1 MSNEAFIVDAVR
13 TPLGRLGGALA
24 GVRADDLLAGAVK
37 AVVERAPSLDPASID
52 EVYAGDANGA
62 GEDNRNVGRMA
73 VLLAGLPTTI
83 PAATVNRL
91 CGSGIEAI
99 FGASRTVAV
108 GDADIT
114 IACGVESMTRAPW
127 VMLKPSKA
135 YPTTHEQ
142 MWNSALG
149 WRMVNPKMPG
159 EWTISLGEGAEVL
172 ADKYSISRDEQDAFA
187 LGSHQRAAAA
197 WAAGHFAAETVQ
209 VAEAPLERDECI
221 RPDSSMESLAKL
233 KPVFRQ
239 GGSVTAGNASP
250 MNDGAAAM
258 LVMSQRGVE
267 LVGRN
272 PDGQDRQPGDQWRR
286 TASLRHRPGRSGP
299 RLRLR
304 RAGIGWGDIA
314 AVELNEAFAAQS
326 LACLR
331 EWPELDQT
339 IVNPQGGAIA
349 IGHPLGCSGVRI
361 VTTLAHHLRRTG
373 GRYGLAAM
381 CIGVGQGI
389 AIVIE
394 NLPDPPRTSV
404 SGPLGCDGNTRP
416 VSGSGPRR
424 PRHRAIR
431 GSSARRDWR
440 PNPGRRHR
448 GSSSPGARASCPT
461 RWWEST
467 AARWISSGTWRGD
480 RLVRSARLIESLRSS
495 SWHPV
500 GEGDEQDQR
509 TGTASVGVLEMHDEA
524 VGDAVDGLDH
534 AVDLAGADAHAATIQ
549 RCVGAAGDDAT
560 AVLVERDPIAV
571 PPHAGVGV
579 EVGGAAAATRRRRPR
594 TRSASTASAW

>member
-1 MSNEAFIVDAVR
+1 MSSEAFIVDAVR
-13 TPLGRLGGALA
+13 TPLGRIGGALA
-24 GVRADDLLAGAVK
+24 GVRPDDLLAGVVR
-37 AVVERAPSLDPASID
+37 AVVERSPSLDPASID

-73 VLLAGLPTTI
+73 LLLAGLPTTI

-99 FGASRTVAV
+99 FGASRAVAV

-127 VMLKPSKA
+127 VVLKPAKG

-187 LGSHQRAAAA
+187 MASHQHATEA
-197 WAAGHFAAETVQ
+197 WSAGHFAAETVQ
-209 VAEAPLERDECI
+209 VAEAPMERDECI
-221 RPDSSMESLAKL
+221 RPDSSMETLGKL

-239 GGSVTAGNASP
+239 GGTVTAGNASP

-258 LVMSQRGVE
+258 LVMSPRGVE
-267 LVGRN
+267 ASHATPMARIVSRGTSGVDPHLYGIGPVEAA
-272 PDGQDRQPGDQWRR
+272 R
-286 TASLRHRPGRSGP
+286 TA
-299 RLRLR
+299 LR
-304 RAGIGWGDIA
+304 RADIGWGDLS

-331 EWPELDQT
+331 EWPELDPA
-339 IVNPQGGAIA
+339 IVNQQGGAIA

-389 AIVIE
+389 ALVIE
-394 NLPDPPRTSV
+394 NL
-404 SGPLGCDGNTRP
+404 
-416 VSGSGPRR
+416 
-424 PRHRAIR
+424 A
-431 GSSARRDWR
+431 
-440 PNPGRRHR
+440 
-448 GSSSPGARASCPT
+448 
-461 RWWEST
+461 
-467 AARWISSGTWRGD
+467 
-480 RLVRSARLIESLRSS
+480 
-495 SWHPV
+495 
-500 GEGDEQDQR
+500 
-509 TGTASVGVLEMHDEA
+509 
-524 VGDAVDGLDH
+524 
-534 AVDLAGADAHAATIQ
+534 
-549 RCVGAAGDDAT
+549 
-560 AVLVERDPIAV
+560 
-571 PPHAGVGV
+571 
-579 EVGGAAAATRRRRPR
+579 
-594 TRSASTASAW
+594 

>member
-1 MSNEAFIVDAVR
+1 MTNDAFIVDAVR
-13 TPLGRLGGALA
+13 TPLGRIGGALA
-24 GVRADDLLAGAVK
+24 GVRPDDLLAVAV
-37 AVVERAPSLDPASID
+37 RAIVARSPSLDPGSID

-73 VLLAGLPTTI
+73 LLLAGLPTTI

-127 VMLKPSKA
+127 VVLKPAKA
-135 YPTTHEQ
+135 FPTTHEQ

-149 WRMVNPKMPG
+149 WRMVNPTMPA

-187 LGSHQRAAAA
+187 MGSHQRAATA
-197 WAAGHFAAETVQ
+197 WAAGHFTAETVQ
-209 VAEAPLERDECI
+209 VDDAPLERDECI
-221 RPDSSMESLAKL
+221 RPDSSMETLGKL

-239 GGSVTAGNASP
+239 GGSVTAGNSSP

-258 LVMSQRGVE
+258 LVMSARGVE
-267 LVGRN
+267 MSKATPMARIVSRGTSGVDPHLYGIGPVEAA
-272 PDGQDRQPGDQWRR
+272 R
-286 TASLRHRPGRSGP
+286 TA
-299 RLRLR
+299 LR
-304 RAGIGWGDIA
+304 RAGIGWGDLS

-331 EWPELDQT
+331 EWPELDPA

-361 VTTLAHHLRRTG
+361 VTTLAHRLRRTG

-389 AIVIE
+389 AIVLE
-394 NLPDPPRTSV
+394 NLT
-404 SGPLGCDGNTRP
+404 
-416 VSGSGPRR
+416 
-424 PRHRAIR
+424 
-431 GSSARRDWR
+431 
-440 PNPGRRHR
+440 
-448 GSSSPGARASCPT
+448 
-461 RWWEST
+461 
-467 AARWISSGTWRGD
+467 
-480 RLVRSARLIESLRSS
+480 
-495 SWHPV
+495 
-500 GEGDEQDQR
+500 
-509 TGTASVGVLEMHDEA
+509 
-524 VGDAVDGLDH
+524 
-534 AVDLAGADAHAATIQ
+534 
-549 RCVGAAGDDAT
+549 
-560 AVLVERDPIAV
+560 
-571 PPHAGVGV
+571 
-579 EVGGAAAATRRRRPR
+579 
-594 TRSASTASAW
+594 

>member
-1 MSNEAFIVDAVR
+1 MTTDAFIVDAVR

-24 GVRADDLLAGAVK
+24 GVRPDDLLAGV
-37 AVVERAPSLDPASID
+37 VRTIVERSPSLDPASID

-73 VLLAGLPTTI
+73 LLLAGLPTTI

-108 GDADIT
+108 GDAGIT

-127 VMLKPSKA
+127 VVLKPAKG

-187 LGSHQRAAAA
+187 MGSHHRATAA
-197 WAAGHFAAETVQ
+197 WAAGYFDAETVQ
-209 VAEAPLERDECI
+209 VPDAPLERDECI
-221 RPDSSMESLAKL
+221 RPDSSMETLGKL

-258 LVMSQRGVE
+258 LVMSSSGLELSKSTPMARIVSRATSGVDPH
-267 LVGRN
+267 LYGI
-272 PDGQDRQPGDQWRR
+272 
-286 TASLRHRPGRSGP
+286 GP
-299 RLRLR
+299 VEAARDALG
-304 RAGIGWGDIA
+304 RAGIGWGDLS

-331 EWPELDQT
+331 EWPDLDPS
-339 IVNPQGGAIA
+339 IVNQQGGAIA

-394 NLPDPPRTSV
+394 NLT
-404 SGPLGCDGNTRP
+404 
-416 VSGSGPRR
+416 
-424 PRHRAIR
+424 
-431 GSSARRDWR
+431 
-440 PNPGRRHR
+440 
-448 GSSSPGARASCPT
+448 
-461 RWWEST
+461 
-467 AARWISSGTWRGD
+467 
-480 RLVRSARLIESLRSS
+480 
-495 SWHPV
+495 
-500 GEGDEQDQR
+500 
-509 TGTASVGVLEMHDEA
+509 
-524 VGDAVDGLDH
+524 
-534 AVDLAGADAHAATIQ
+534 
-549 RCVGAAGDDAT
+549 
-560 AVLVERDPIAV
+560 
-571 PPHAGVGV
+571 
-579 EVGGAAAATRRRRPR
+579 
-594 TRSASTASAW
+594 

>member
-1 MSNEAFIVDAVR
+1 MSSEAFIVDAVR
-13 TPLGRLGGALA
+13 TPLGRIGGALA
-24 GVRADDLLAGAVK
+24 GVRPDDLLAGAI
-37 AVVERAPSLDPASID
+37 RAIVDRLPSLDPGSID

-127 VMLKPSKA
+127 VVLKPSKA

-149 WRMVNPKMPG
+149 WRMTNPKMPG

-187 LGSHQRAAAA
+187 MRSHQRAAAA
-197 WAAGHFAAETVQ
+197 WADGSFAAETIQ
-209 VAEAPLERDECI
+209 VADAPLERDECI
-221 RPDSSMESLAKL
+221 RPDSSMESLGKL

-258 LVMSQRGVE
+258 LVMSSRGVE
-267 LVGRN
+267 ISQATPMARIASRATSGVEPHLYGIGPVEAA
-272 PDGQDRQPGDQWRR
+272 R
-286 TASLRHRPGRSGP
+286 TA
-299 RLRLR
+299 LR
-304 RAGIGWGDIA
+304 RAGIGWDDLA

-331 EWPELDQT
+331 EWPELDPS
-339 IVNPQGGAIA
+339 IVNQQGGAIA

-373 GRYGLAAM
+373 GRYGLATM

-389 AIVIE
+389 AIVVE
-394 NLPDPPRTSV
+394 NL
-404 SGPLGCDGNTRP
+404 
-416 VSGSGPRR
+416 
-424 PRHRAIR
+424 H
-431 GSSARRDWR
+431 
-440 PNPGRRHR
+440 
-448 GSSSPGARASCPT
+448 
-461 RWWEST
+461 
-467 AARWISSGTWRGD
+467 
-480 RLVRSARLIESLRSS
+480 
-495 SWHPV
+495 
-500 GEGDEQDQR
+500 
-509 TGTASVGVLEMHDEA
+509 
-524 VGDAVDGLDH
+524 
-534 AVDLAGADAHAATIQ
+534 
-549 RCVGAAGDDAT
+549 
-560 AVLVERDPIAV
+560 
-571 PPHAGVGV
+571 
-579 EVGGAAAATRRRRPR
+579 
-594 TRSASTASAW
+594 

>member
-24 GVRADDLLAGAVK
+24 GVRPDDLLAGVVRAI
-37 AVVERAPSLDPASID
+37 VERAPALDPATID

-127 VMLKPSKA
+127 VMLKPSKGF
-135 YPTTHEQ
+135 PTTHEQ
-142 MWNSALG
+142 LWNSALG
-149 WRMVNPKMPG
+149 WRMVNAKMPA
-159 EWTISLGEGAEVL
+159 EWTVSLGEGAEVL

-187 LGSHQRAAAA
+187 VGSHQRAAAS

-209 VAEAPLERDECI
+209 VADAPMERDECI
-221 RPDSSMESLAKL
+221 RPDSSMDSLAKL

-258 LVMSQRGVE
+258 LVMSPRGVE
-267 LVGRN
+267 LAQATPMARIVSRATSGVD
-272 PDGQDRQPGDQWRR
+272 PHLYGIGPVEAAR
-286 TASLRHRPGRSGP
+286 TA
-299 RLRLR
+299 LR
-304 RAGIGWGDIA
+304 RAGLGWGDLA

-331 EWPELDQT
+331 EWPELDPA
-339 IVNPQGGAIA
+339 IVNQQGGALA

-389 AIVIE
+389 AIV
-394 NLPDPPRTSV
+394 L
-404 SGPLGCDGNTRP
+404 
-416 VSGSGPRR
+416 
-424 PRHRAIR
+424 
-431 GSSARRDWR
+431 
-440 PNPGRRHR
+440 
-448 GSSSPGARASCPT
+448 
-461 RWWEST
+461 
-467 AARWISSGTWRGD
+467 
-480 RLVRSARLIESLRSS
+480 ESL
-495 SWHPV
+495 
-500 GEGDEQDQR
+500 
-509 TGTASVGVLEMHDEA
+509 
-524 VGDAVDGLDH
+524 
-534 AVDLAGADAHAATIQ
+534 
-549 RCVGAAGDDAT
+549 
-560 AVLVERDPIAV
+560 
-571 PPHAGVGV
+571 
-579 EVGGAAAATRRRRPR
+579 
-594 TRSASTASAW
+594 

>member
-1 MSNEAFIVDAVR
+1 MSNEAFVVDAIR
-13 TPLGRLGGALA
+13 TPLGRIGGALA
-24 GVRADDLLAGAVK
+24 GVRPDDLLAGVVR

-73 VLLAGLPTTI
+73 LLLAGLPTTI

-108 GDADIT
+108 GDADVT

-127 VMLKPSKA
+127 VMLKPAKA

-172 ADKYSISRDEQDAFA
+172 ADKYSISREEQDAFA
-187 LGSHQRAAAA
+187 MASHQRAAAA
-197 WAAGHFAAETVQ
+197 WAAGHFSAETVQ
-209 VAEAPLERDECI
+209 VADAPLDADECI
-221 RPDSSMESLAKL
+221 RPQSTMETLGKL

-239 GGSVTAGNASP
+239 GGTVTAGNSSP

-258 LVMSQRGVE
+258 LVMSSRGLEASQSTPMARIVSRATSGVE
-267 LVGRN
+267 PHLYGIGPVEAA
-272 PDGQDRQPGDQWRR
+272 R
-286 TASLRHRPGRSGP
+286 TA
-299 RLRLR
+299 LR
-304 RAGIGWGDIA
+304 RAGIGWGDLS

-331 EWPELDQT
+331 EWPELDPA
-339 IVNPQGGAIA
+339 IVNQQGGAIA

-361 VTTLAHHLRRTG
+361 VTTLAHRLRRTG

-389 AIVIE
+389 AIVLE
-394 NLPDPPRTSV
+394 N
-404 SGPLGCDGNTRP
+404 
-416 VSGSGPRR
+416 
-424 PRHRAIR
+424 
-431 GSSARRDWR
+431 
-440 PNPGRRHR
+440 
-448 GSSSPGARASCPT
+448 
-461 RWWEST
+461 
-467 AARWISSGTWRGD
+467 
-480 RLVRSARLIESLRSS
+480 
-495 SWHPV
+495 
-500 GEGDEQDQR
+500 
-509 TGTASVGVLEMHDEA
+509 
-524 VGDAVDGLDH
+524 
-534 AVDLAGADAHAATIQ
+534 AT
-549 RCVGAAGDDAT
+549 
-560 AVLVERDPIAV
+560 
-571 PPHAGVGV
+571 
-579 EVGGAAAATRRRRPR
+579 
-594 TRSASTASAW
+594 